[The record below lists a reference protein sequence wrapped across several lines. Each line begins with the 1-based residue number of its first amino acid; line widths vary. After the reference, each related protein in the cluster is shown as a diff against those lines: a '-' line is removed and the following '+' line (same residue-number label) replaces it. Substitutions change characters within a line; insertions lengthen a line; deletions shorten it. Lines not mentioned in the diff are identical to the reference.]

1 MNSHTG
7 NTSNLKDSPTP
18 ESAVAREHG
27 PIVLLERELEM
38 VAAAGGASGGVL
50 HGGGGRSAWS

>member
-1 MNSHTG
+1 MNSHTS
-7 NTSNLKDSPTP
+7 NASNLKDSPTP

-38 VAAAGGASGGVL
+38 VAAAAGVAGGVL
-50 HGGGGRSAWS
+50 HGGGGRSA

>member
-7 NTSNLKDSPTP
+7 NASNLKDSPTP

-38 VAAAGGASGGVL
+38 VAAAGGVSGVL
-50 HGGGGRSAWS
+50 HGRGGHSA